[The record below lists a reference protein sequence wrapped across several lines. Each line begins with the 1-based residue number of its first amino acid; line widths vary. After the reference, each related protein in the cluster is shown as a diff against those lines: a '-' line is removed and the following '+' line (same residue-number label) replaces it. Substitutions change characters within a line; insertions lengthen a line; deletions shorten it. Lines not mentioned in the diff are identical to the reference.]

1 MKYSR
6 GKWEP
11 RKDYKGKLPSPLHII
26 ARSQFS
32 SIGTAF
38 LTDPDSHRRTPE
50 FAGNAALMLGA
61 PELFRMLEHIVECD
75 VLPAKHQ
82 LDAGRLLGKIVKQAE
97 ELCPR
102 KN

>member
-6 GKWEP
+6 GKWTACDSSRSP
-11 RKDYKGKLPSPLHII
+11 VGINAGPFAPNKLALVW
-26 ARSQFS
+26 
-32 SIGTAF
+32 
-38 LTDPDSHRRTPE
+38 LTDPDTKKRTPE

-61 PELFRMLEHIVECD
+61 AEMHRMLSR
-75 VLPAKHQ
+75 AS
-82 LDAGRLLGKIVKQAE
+82 RLVGSPLLKREIKALLEKIEKQAE

>member
-11 RKDYKGKLPSPLHII
+11 RKDYKDKFPSPLHLI
-26 ARSQFS
+26 ARSRFD
-32 SIGTAF
+32 SIGTVF
-38 LTDPDSHRRTPE
+38 LTDPGTRKRAPE

-61 PELFRMLEHIVECD
+61 PEMYRILKKLVSSGGWMEVPLRRVSDLLE
-75 VLPAKHQ
+75 
-82 LDAGRLLGKIVKQAE
+82 KIEKQAE

-102 KN
+102 N